1 MMEEIDDHSIIFLDK
16 QGNIETWNRG
26 AEKIKGYTTE
36 EIIGKN
42 FNLFYGDTDRQQNL
56 PARLLHEAS
65 AKGKTYHEG
74 WRQRQ
79 NNSQF
84 WGATTITALHSEQGE
99 VMGFVKI
106 TRDLTDRMQAET
118 TIKAH
123 AQHLEMKNKELEQ
136 FVYIASHDL
145 QEPLLNMSNFV
156 ELLQLEY
163 APQLDETA
171 SLYLDVI
178 QQSTERMRSLIKG
191 LLDYSRLG
199 KEKTLSTIDCHQLIE
214 TLKEDLTASL
224 TAAGAE
230 LVYTDLPV
238 VSAYTIELRQLF
250 QNLISN
256 AIKFKKADT
265 LPLIR
270 IWAEK
275 LNGHW
280 RFAINDNGIGIDPA
294 YHDKIF
300 LIFKR
305 LHDREVYEGNGIGL
319 AHCKKIVEMHG
330 GDLTVE
336 SVPGEGSTFFFTI
349 PDHN

>member
-1 MMEEIDDHSIIFLDK
+1 
-16 QGNIETWNRG
+16 
-26 AEKIKGYTTE
+26 
-36 EIIGKN
+36 
-42 FNLFYGDTDRQQNL
+42 
-56 PARLLHEAS
+56 
-65 AKGKTYHEG
+65 
-74 WRQRQ
+74 
-79 NNSQF
+79 
-84 WGATTITALHSEQGE
+84 
-99 VMGFVKI
+99 MGFVKI

-238 VSAYTIELRQLF
+238 VSAYPIELRQLF

-256 AIKFKKADT
+256 AIKFKKSDT

-280 RFAINDNGIGIDPA
+280 RFAINDNGIGIDPV